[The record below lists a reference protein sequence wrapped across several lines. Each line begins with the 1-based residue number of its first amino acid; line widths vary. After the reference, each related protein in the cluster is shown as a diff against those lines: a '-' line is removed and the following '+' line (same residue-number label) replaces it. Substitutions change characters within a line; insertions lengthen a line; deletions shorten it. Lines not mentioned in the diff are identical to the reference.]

1 MGLDWILLSKPTVGQ
16 EILFYELKEKY
27 NNEKDRVTKNDAEE
41 AEQTV
46 NLENI
51 NKELDEITTSPY
63 DSINCPKISDSDIT
77 RQYFIDNIYPYIN
90 KEGKNLED
98 VLELNKDMYIVELSP
113 EFNNFP
119 SGTASFVTSKLDFRG
134 QIIGRSDLV
143 DDELREEAYED
154 HTSEQMLV
162 FADKL
167 EICLNKFDREQTN
180 EESELE
186 DIADTIKWL
195 RFWGS
200 KSHGFRVWY

>member
-1 MGLDWILLSKPTVGQ
+1 MGLDWILLSKPIRGN
-16 EILFYELKEKY
+16 ESLFYELKEKY
-27 NNEKDRVTKNDAEE
+27 QKEKNKIVQNEAEE
-41 AEQTV
+41 AEQTI
-46 NLENI
+46 NLQNI
-51 NKELDEITTSPY
+51 NKELEEISLNPY
-63 DSINCPKISDSDIT
+63 ETIGCPKVSESDVT
-77 RQYFIDNIYPYIN
+77 RQYFIDNIYQYVS
-90 KEGKNLED
+90 KEGKSIED

-113 EFNNFP
+113 EINNFP

-134 QIIGRSDLV
+134 QIIGRSDLI

-154 HTSEQMLV
+154 HTSEQMLEY
-162 FADKL
+162 ADKL